1 MRRISDHTLTI
12 IIRQQHLVS
21 KVVLRR
27 FTNPHGELLDI
38 NVQTGRTRRLH
49 PSASMYEIDYISAA
63 PNEAE
68 RLWATVEERMPRA
81 YASIDNNTILQDPVA
96 LQTLKDCIALH
107 FIRSYMLK
115 RVTQVSTAGAI
126 AQMRGQLTN
135 EGQAQVLE
143 EFLRQTGIQLAGP
156 EGLAF
161 AVERILATIKPAL
174 SSAQEFWERVKVH
187 FQDVRRWCAGLAL
200 EIISPQHVD
209 DEFLIGDT
217 PALSYKAGN
226 FLGGPL
232 TGVPL
237 SEAAAVYMPIGPRH
251 LVSLAKQGGQFVMD
265 RSQVGLVNHMQVLN
279 AQRHA
284 CARLGSGL
292 IVRSVVS

>member
-143 EFLRQTGIQLAGP
+143 E
-156 EGLAF
+156 
-161 AVERILATIKPAL
+161 